1 MDEVANSSQF
11 ASAVTEAANRA
22 EVTAL
27 LIRCGYRV
35 YRPEADTHG
44 EDLVVRTPEGRL
56 LGVQMK
62 GRATVN
68 GKKYGGKDLLMLFP
82 SARYNLG
89 IERQWF
95 LVPHDQLFDWIK
107 AKHGHSPKWQDE
119 WSYPAITNSLG
130 IFLQP
135 YLLRPAADVPE
146 RFVEDGVGLLVF
158 SPDGK
163 PINLAAR
170 TESEK

>member
-89 IERQWF
+89 GLTDILYQRHRETIASRPPD
-95 LVPHDQLFDWIK
+95 LE
-107 AKHGHSPKWQDE
+107 AAG
-119 WSYPAITNSLG
+119 LG
-130 IFLQP
+130 
-135 YLLRPAADVPE
+135 
-146 RFVEDGVGLLVF
+146 
-158 SPDGK
+158 
-163 PINLAAR
+163 
-170 TESEK
+170 